1 MIRSTPIRF
10 YRPFAVALLGAGLA
24 MAAPVFGQAPAGF
37 DPDFK
42 APRTPDGQP
51 DLQGFWSNAILTPL
65 ERPAEFADQA
75 FLTEE
80 QAAAYQARR
89 NDETYRGNR
98 DIPVETDV
106 SFAYND
112 FWWDWGSEIARTRQ
126 TSLIVDPPDG
136 RIPALT
142 PEGEK
147 RRAERE
153 AYRSM
158 HPADGPED
166 RILRERCIVW
176 SGNGDQGAGPPMLPS
191 AYNNNFQLVQT
202 ADHVLLLKEMVHETR
217 VIPLDGR
224 PPMHDSVRQW
234 LGSSRGYWE
243 GDTLVVQTTNFT
255 PKTHFRSTSENMRLT
270 ERFTRVADDVLLYEF
285 TVEDPVTLTRPWTVQ
300 IPTVRLDG
308 LIYEFACHETNRGM
322 LGILSGARARDRAA
336 AGAMN
341 QEGADQ

>member
-1 MIRSTPIRF
+1 MIRRSPMRF
-10 YRPFAVALLGAGLA
+10 SGPVIFAVIGACMA
-24 MAAPVFGQAPAGF
+24 VAAPASGQAPSEF
-37 DPDFK
+37 DPDYR

-75 FLTEE
+75 FLTDEE
-80 QAAAYQARR
+80 AAAYQARR

-98 DIPVETDV
+98 DVPVETDV
-106 SFAYND
+106 AFAYND
-112 FWWDWGSEIARTRQ
+112 FWWDWGSEIARTRR

-153 AYRSM
+153 AYRRM
-158 HPADGPED
+158 HTADGPED
-166 RILRERCIVW
+166 RLLRERCIVW

-202 ADHVLLLKEMVHETR
+202 ADHVLILKEMIHETR
-217 VIPLDGR
+217 VIPLDVR
-224 PPMHDSVRQW
+224 PPLHDSVRQW
-234 LGSSRGYWE
+234 LGSARGRWE
-243 GDTLVVQTTNFT
+243 GETLVVESTNFT
-255 PKTHFRSTSENMRLT
+255 HKTHFRSTSEHMRLT
-270 ERFTRVADDVLLYEF
+270 ERFTRVADDILMYEF
-285 TVEDPVTLTRPWTVQ
+285 TIEDPVTLTRPWTAQ

-322 LGILSGARARDRAA
+322 LGILSGARARERAA
-336 AGAMN
+336 AETEN
-341 QEGADQ
+341 QDGADR